1 MNMRLFTAVLVF
13 ALALLPAFAAD
24 KAVSDDQIVDQVRL
38 KLANDPEIGGRNI
51 DVEAH
56 DGSVTL
62 KGKVRKEKLRE
73 KAEKLAK
80 KVKGVTSVTNQIVI
94 GE

>member
-1 MNMRLFTAVLVF
+1 MRLFTILVVL
-13 ALALLPAFAAD
+13 ALVLLPAFAAD
-24 KAVSDDQIVDQVRL
+24 KAISDDQIIDQVRL

-56 DGSVTL
+56 EGAVTL

>member
-1 MNMRLFTAVLVF
+1 MRLFTALLVLV
-13 ALALLPAFAAD
+13 LVLLPALAAD
-24 KAVSDDQIVDQVRL
+24 KAVSDDQIIDQVRL
-38 KLANDPEIGGRNI
+38 KLASDQEIGGRNI
-51 DVEAH
+51 DVEVH
-56 DGSVTL
+56 DGVVTL

-80 KVKGVTSVTNQIVI
+80 KVKGVTSVSNQIVI

>member
-1 MNMRLFTAVLVF
+1 MRLFTILLVL
-13 ALALLPAFAAD
+13 ALVLLPAFAAD
-24 KAVSDDQIVDQVRL
+24 KAISDDQIIDQVRL

-56 DGSVTL
+56 EGAVTL